1 MSSATAIP
9 EAPASRSR
17 IILIAVV
24 AAVFIVGA
32 GAGIGLGTFLKDE
45 AAPEETP
52 RADLPKEEKHEGNRQ
67 EIEIGRITVVIP
79 ADRAGGGKLHLLI
92 APLVVA
98 YPEAAAGDHDKE
110 GQATMPTAELRDAFI
125 EYLSQLRESD
135 VRGSAGFALLR
146 EELLRRARAVAPDLN
161 ATMVLIQDFVIQ

>member
-9 EAPASRSR
+9 EAPASRSK
-17 IILIAVV
+17 IILVAVV
-24 AAVFIVGA
+24 AAVFIIGA

-45 AAPEETP
+45 AVQDIAP
-52 RADLPKEEKHEGNRQ
+52 RADTPKEEGNEGNRQ
-67 EIEIGRITVVIP
+67 EIDIGRITVVIP

-98 YPEAAAGDHDKE
+98 YPESAAGAHDEAEK
-110 GQATMPTAELRDAFI
+110 ATMPTAELRDAFI

-161 ATMVLIQDFVIQ
+161 AKMVLIQDLVIQ

>member
-1 MSSATAIP
+1 MSSATTIP
-9 EAPASRSR
+9 EAPVSRSR
-17 IILIAVV
+17 IILVAVV

-32 GAGIGLGTFLKDE
+32 GAGIGLGTFLKDDPV
-45 AAPEETP
+45 PEYASG
-52 RADLPKEEKHEGNRQ
+52 ADMPKEERSEGNRQ
-67 EIEIGRITVVIP
+67 EIDIGRITVVIP

-98 YPEAAAGDHDKE
+98 YPEPAAGDSDKE
-110 GQATMPTAELRDAFI
+110 GTATMPTAELRDAFI

-161 ATMVLIQDFVIQ
+161 AKMVLIQDLVIQ